1 MSKFL
6 YFFMG
11 LAVTAAVGIPGCTQS
26 PAARGWIPKRVAGH
40 VSEAPKNSQ
49 FTAPAPKMGK
59 TTEGVPSPSD
69 RTALEDVS
77 VFKPATYS
85 QPTVSLA
92 SARDE
97 YLEVGDDATLS
108 SPSFSVAVRI
118 AEQFEDPPGDG
129 ILDDD
134 DSDSESSSGATLNQ
148 IINQCMIA
156 DPVIRAGLELI
167 NQSSAD
173 ALTASLKP
181 NPEFNIDQTLLPLT
195 RPFIADVRE
204 GGPPQLDIGL
214 EQPIDWFVFGK
225 RAAEMQAAR
234 LQIRVSQFE
243 YADLV
248 RQRVLEAAEAYY
260 DVLEAKAIKRLSMR
274 DVENLTRVEELTE
287 RSVSAGGR
295 PPVELQRVRLDR
307 LRAEQELS
315 DAENDLVAAI
325 ATLRS
330 LLGSTTAD
338 PDFDIAGTL
347 DEIDT
352 LDPLPVEEAM
362 EIALTQ
368 RPDINALRSAIQQ
381 ARSET
386 WVEYRNA
393 FPEMAA
399 RIGYTRQF
407 QERAIGFP
415 DANSFGF
422 GLGMSLPVHNR
433 NQGNRVRAASVLTQS
448 TFELQAGEAALRAE
462 IVQATSELRT
472 ALRNSRLVA
481 DEQLKLAIE
490 VRDSLN
496 KAYDAGGRPLIDVL
510 DAQRNYRETYRLYIE
525 SRANLGRAIIRYYAT
540 LGEQVSP

>member
-1 MSKFL
+1 MSKFH
-6 YFFMG
+6 YFFVG
-11 LAVTAAVGIPGCTQS
+11 LAVTTAVGMPGCTQS
-26 PAARGWIPKRVAGH
+26 PAARGWIPNRVARH
-40 VSEAPKNSQ
+40 VSEAPINSQ
-49 FTAPAPKMGK
+49 FTEPALKRGK
-59 TTEGVPSPSD
+59 ITEGVSSPSD
-69 RTALEDVS
+69 RTALEDIS
-77 VFKPATYS
+77 VFKPAISS

-92 SARDE
+92 PARDE
-97 YLEVGDDATLS
+97 YLEVGDDASQIT
-108 SPSFSVAVRI
+108 PSYSVAVRV
-118 AEQFEDPPGDG
+118 AEQFDDLPRDG

-134 DSDSESSSGATLNQ
+134 DSESESSSGATLNQ
-148 IINQCMIA
+148 IINQCLIA

-195 RPFIADVRE
+195 RPFTEDRQ

-214 EQPIDWFVFGK
+214 EQPIDWFLFGK

-234 LQIRVSQFE
+234 LQVRVTQFE

-248 RQRVLEAAEAYY
+248 RRRVLEAAEAYY

-347 DEIDT
+347 DDIDT

-368 RPDINALRSAIQQ
+368 RPDINALRFAIQQ
-381 ARSET
+381 ARAGT

-407 QERAIGFP
+407 QEKAIGFP

-462 IVQATSELRT
+462 IVQATSDLRT

-510 DAQRNYRETYRLYIE
+510 DAQRNYRETYRRYIE

>member
-1 MSKFL
+1 MSKFH

-26 PAARGWIPKRVAGH
+26 SAARGWIPKRVARH

-49 FTAPAPKMGK
+49 FTAPAPKNGK
-59 TTEGVPSPSD
+59 ITEGVSSPSD

-97 YLEVGDDATLS
+97 YLEVGDEVSLIT
-108 SPSFSVAVRI
+108 PSYSVAVRV
-118 AEQFEDPPGDG
+118 AEQFDDLPRDE
-129 ILDDD
+129 IADD

-148 IINQCMIA
+148 IINQCLIS

-195 RPFIADVRE
+195 RPFIADERE

-214 EQPIDWFVFGK
+214 EQPIDWFLFGK

-234 LQIRVSQFE
+234 LQVRVTQFE

-315 DAENDLVAAI
+315 DADNDLVAAI
-325 ATLRS
+325 ANLRS

-347 DEIDT
+347 DDIDT

-381 ARSET
+381 ARAET

-407 QERAIGFP
+407 QEKAIGFP

-448 TFELQAGEAALRAE
+448 SYELQAGEAALRAE
-462 IVQATSELRT
+462 IVQATSDLRT

-481 DEQLKLAIE
+481 EEQLKLAIE